1 MDASNIVLW
10 YTIQDTSGNLV
21 AAIDAVP
28 VAQATPLW
36 TLRKQIHH
44 ENKPVLGSSLASQL
58 SFTFNQTELK
68 LSESVPVDTSE
79 DNPLVVVA
87 ALAGGNSAFSSG
99 FTHTLASLSLNGP
112 SPVATPPPFVTTQ
125 PLQQKTLPSS
135 ISPSNFSDIIVPMG
149 EPSPSLI
156 LRQIP
161 KTLAES
167 ELRSLFEKY
176 GTILSCK
183 IVYSRGFINFATLQS
198 AITAQN
204 EMEGFIIDGFPLRVG
219 FTAPE
224 KGSRKSTP
232 DKEILSGPRAELNSR
247 KYLLSVSSTSPL
259 PNGNVP
265 GAHTMPPSPSI
276 HLRQLPKGLRVPDL
290 ISIYSKYGEISV
302 CRIVG
307 PNGFVN
313 FDSIESAIT
322 AQRETNGLRVDDTIL
337 KVNFADPTRAA
348 KGSTT
353 GSNKSPPRPK
363 PTQDT
368 QPSEPVWNS
377 TSLKSKKSLSSLSQ
391 GNANNSNNWR
401 SGSEATTRPSASNH
415 RIEEHISSL
424 RSFNARQSPSSNG
437 SSDTTKSVFASD
449 FLAIKLAMKG
459 PFGDKQPTDSA
470 TLEEGID
477 SKVYTSRGYFT
488 FEEYLVA
495 AEEFGFIER
504 SRQGDD
510 GWIVSLIES

>member
-1 MDASNIVLW
+1 
-10 YTIQDTSGNLV
+10 
-21 AAIDAVP
+21 
-28 VAQATPLW
+28 
-36 TLRKQIHH
+36 
-44 ENKPVLGSSLASQL
+44 
-58 SFTFNQTELK
+58 
-68 LSESVPVDTSE
+68 
-79 DNPLVVVA
+79 
-87 ALAGGNSAFSSG
+87 SAFSSG

-135 ISPSNFSDIIVPMG
+135 ISPSNFSDIIVSMG

-183 IVYSRGFINFATLQS
+183 IVYSRGFINFATLES

-204 EMEGFIIDGFPLRVG
+204 EMDGFIIDGCPLMVG

-232 DKEILSGPRAELNSR
+232 DKERLSGPRAELNSR
-247 KYLLSVSSTSPL
+247 QHPLSVSSTSPL
-259 PNGNVP
+259 SNGNVP
-265 GAHTMPPSPSI
+265 KAQTMPPSPSI
-276 HLRQLPKGLRVPDL
+276 HLSQLPKGLRVPDL
-290 ISIYSKYGEISV
+290 IAIYSKYGEISV

-391 GNANNSNNWR
+391 GNASNSNNWR

-424 RSFNARQSPSSNG
+424 RSFNASLGQTNEKGKPKTAPRGQSPSSNG